1 VGVVAAVNMMP
12 EREGLPAAPLPP
24 SGKWTGDSIYEH
36 FTTRHE
42 DIERG
47 VGSRLGDLQ
56 AQIDRRIDTQA
67 RERYDTEKH
76 LAELV
81 QGLRREVE
89 TVNRET
95 QRAVTEAT
103 QEREKA
109 ALALAE
115 SLRQTILEGQD
126 RMREHVDNQVHQ
138 IDGVIQS
145 LRREFGF
152 ANDAAQKAID
162 KAEVATD
169 KRFQA
174 VNAFRE
180 QLADQAT
187 RFVPREVADAENKDA
202 LRRIEANA
210 EAIAGLRGTTL
221 PRERFE
227 ATISD
232 WTTWREVTDRR
243 LSEQA
248 GAARGITSS
257 VGFIVAIA
265 GVLLTVVIIVIGVL
279 A

>member
-1 VGVVAAVNMMP
+1 
-12 EREGLPAAPLPP
+12 
-24 SGKWTGDSIYEH
+24 
-36 FTTRHE
+36 
-42 DIERG
+42 
-47 VGSRLGDLQ
+47 
-56 AQIDRRIDTQA
+56 
-67 RERYDTEKH
+67 
-76 LAELV
+76 
-81 QGLRREVE
+81 
-89 TVNRET
+89 
-95 QRAVTEAT
+95 
-103 QEREKA
+103 
-109 ALALAE
+109 
-115 SLRQTILEGQD
+115 
-126 RMREHVDNQVHQ
+126 MREHVDNQVHQ
-138 IDGVIQS
+138 IQSVVES
-145 LRREFGF
+145 LRRESAF
-152 ANDAAQKAID
+152 AYEGSQKAIE
-162 KAEVATD
+162 KAEIATD
-169 KRFQA
+169 KRFAQ

-210 EAIAGLRGTTL
+210 EALAGMRNTML